1 MKTNIF
7 ENADVIHSYTRAE
20 AIKDG
25 ELIDVTETAKE
36 AGFRYPVAITR
47 NLWYSHVEP
56 NEKAKSYG
64 QDVQGRLWD
73 VLWMLRVAIRTRVGE
88 HINYQVIFQNGPGNR
103 NRHTVTL
110 WSICGPGDDREP
122 VITIMLPEDY

>member
-7 ENADVIHSYTRAE
+7 ENSDVISSYTRAQ
-20 AIKDG
+20 AIQDG

-56 NEKAKSYG
+56 NEKAKLYG

-73 VLWMLRVAIRTRVGE
+73 VLWMFKVAILRSSGE
-88 HINYQVIFQNGPGNR
+88 HVTYQLIFQNGPGNR
-103 NRHTVTL
+103 NRHNVTL
-110 WSICGPGDDREP
+110 WAICGPGDDMEP